1 MVKIRLRQKDPT
13 TVLLGS
19 LHDLPATFSFVS
31 LNEVGVGPCCIFFFC
46 RKQTS
51 EAVIVISNYMSLD
64 FLRISYVIVK
74 LQYDLSEKSFVFL
87 EGQQLD

>member
-1 MVKIRLRQKDPT
+1 MKWELA
-13 TVLLGS
+13 
-19 LHDLPATFSFVS
+19 HAAY
-31 LNEVGVGPCCIFFFC
+31 FFFC
-46 RKQTS
+46 RKQAS
-51 EAVIVISNYMSLD
+51 EAVISNYMSLD